1 MAIDGGLEVQMS
13 VAYWGKSGKRGREPA
28 LEGIAFYAVL
38 QNGENVE
45 VRVLST
51 LAL

>member
-1 MAIDGGLEVQMS
+1 MAIDGGLEVKMS
-13 VAYWGKSGKRGREPA
+13 VAYWGRSGKRGVEPA
-28 LEGIAFYAVL
+28 LEGVASYAVL
-38 QNGENVE
+38 QIGEDVE